1 MKTLK
6 RERARGTRGTRE
18 KTGGRRVRIR
28 PLQTIPIFNVTRRG
42 APKLPSP
49 RPYDK
54 VRGSVGN
61 YYGRN
66 RETGMNIVQ
75 IGAEGVSVDPANVEF
90 VNKESGKGSVP
101 CAACG
106 KIAADHTEDELLRS
120 MDFADKRIDKASS
133 YVEQD
138 TCKLVPDPLLH
149 THGLATCVALSMKVG
164 VKHFVAHLS
173 ATTDVKPMILTIRSA
188 VKGRAK
194 ITEVQMY
201 GGTGGSADD
210 RMYLDDPHAFA
221 LLKAQEIL
229 RGVGINP
236 ATILVIPVCFAELV
250 PYPRGKFKTGPEKI
264 EARVVPPT
272 FAGPLMSSVSS
283 ISSVLSKP
291 LISSHTMSVSTSS
304 VPVTTATATA
314 AAPVLSDYKPLILTA
329 LDTMRLGEMASESD
343 KAKARFKAIAYSK
356 AMASL
361 KRFDGPIT
369 AAVQVKELDGI
380 GAKIYKKIEEILATG
395 GLAAAEAMKEKTNVG
410 AVQTLLNVHG
420 IGPVK
425 VKELMTAGIKTVEGL
440 RTAFAADPGLLTAA
454 QALGLKYYEAGLLRI
469 PRPEMVEHERTLLA
483 AVAAVPASLTGVI
496 VGSYRRGAADS
507 GDIDMLVSYGAATA
521 EKDAKKAFAAFVA
534 SLVASGYIVDKLS
547 SGPKKWMG
555 YVRLPATA
563 TATGGA
569 GGPAT
574 APLVRRLDLLLTP
587 PDEFAYSILYFTGS
601 DKFNVAMR
609 KYVLTLG
616 YSLSEHGLKLADAGR
631 ARPMP
636 ATPPRTEE
644 EIFTF
649 FGLRFVAPTERVDG
663 RQIVPLVALD

>member
-1 MKTLK
+1 
-6 RERARGTRGTRE
+6 
-18 KTGGRRVRIR
+18 
-28 PLQTIPIFNVTRRG
+28 
-42 APKLPSP
+42 
-49 RPYDK
+49 
-54 VRGSVGN
+54 
-61 YYGRN
+61 
-66 RETGMNIVQ
+66 MNIVQ
-75 IGAEGVSVDPANVEF
+75 IGVEGISVDPANVEF
-90 VNKESGKGSVP
+90 MNKESGKGSVP

-106 KIAADHTEDELLRS
+106 KIATDHTEDELLRS

-138 TCKLVPDPLLH
+138 TCKLVADPLLH
-149 THGLATCVALSMKVG
+149 THGLATCVALSMKIG

-194 ITEVQMY
+194 IAEVQMY
-201 GGTGGSADD
+201 GGTGGSAND

-229 RGVGINP
+229 RGVGIDP
-236 ATILVIPVCFAELV
+236 STLPVIPVCFAELV
-250 PYPRGKFKTGPEKI
+250 PYPRGKFKMGAEKI

-272 FAGPLMSSVSS
+272 FAGPLMSSISS
-283 ISSVLSKP
+283 VSSVLSKP
-291 LISSHTMSVSTSS
+291 LISSHTMSVSTST
-304 VPVTTATATA
+304 VPATATATAVTAATATATA

-329 LDTMRLGEMASESD
+329 LNTMRLGELAAESDEEDKD
-343 KAKARFKAIAYSK
+343 KAKFRAISYSK
-356 AMASL
+356 AIASL

-369 AAVQVKELDGI
+369 AAIQVKKLDGI
-380 GAKIYKKIEEILATG
+380 GVKIYKKIEEILATG
-395 GLAAAEAMKEKTNVG
+395 GLAAAERMKEKTNVG
-410 AVQTLLNVHG
+410 AVQSLLNVHG

-425 VKELMTAGIKTVEGL
+425 VKELLTAGIKTVEGL

-483 AVAAVPASLTGVI
+483 AVPASLTGVI

-534 SLVASGYIVDKLS
+534 SLTAGGYIVDKLS

-563 TATGGA
+563 TGTGGA

-649 FGLRFVAPTERVDG
+649 FGLRFVPPTERVDG